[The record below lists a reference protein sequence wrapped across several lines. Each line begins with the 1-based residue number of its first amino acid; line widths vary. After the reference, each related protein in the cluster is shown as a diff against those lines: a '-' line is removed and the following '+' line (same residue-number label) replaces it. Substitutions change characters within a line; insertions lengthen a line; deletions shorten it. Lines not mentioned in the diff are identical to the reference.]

1 MDREDEALAKELA
14 AAGPGNAMEMRLF
27 TASIDLAQHPLI
39 KAKKAVRARY
49 YAVLDYFVN
58 RLDSDTVLVQERLLA
73 YRKAMLGD
81 AAPSAVTEN
90 FPLELGRW
98 KYRYVLLCDLALI
111 LVAKGSLQMAYSKLA
126 AYLNRKQSRLL
137 GFLRDALLL
146 DAPFKRYPV
155 LTQQLIQQYRENRR
169 FWNYRETRFLITAN
183 MSAGKSTLLNALT
196 GKVVSSMKSEATT
209 AALHSVYDKP
219 FQDGR
224 TSAWDGVFTMDAD
237 ERTLL
242 AYNAQNTTGKVYVST
257 YFATFVKKAE
267 RRFCLIDTP
276 GVNSAMNG
284 EHGRLTRK
292 ALQEETFD
300 KLVYV
305 FNANRLGTDEEMRH
319 LKFVAEHVPKDKV
332 IFVLNKLDA
341 FNKKYDSIEAS
352 LANIKK
358 DLLAFGYERPRIY
371 PISAYFALLVKKRLT
386 GEILTE
392 DEQDSYALF
401 AKKFGKPEYDISRY
415 YPFAAQIDG
424 VQDGKLAAAAVQCGL
439 YGLESVLYGGM
450 DTA

>member
-1 MDREDEALAKELA
+1 MCIRDS
-14 AAGPGNAMEMRLF
+14 LF

-209 AALHSVYDKP
+209 AALHSVYDL
-219 FQDGR
+219 
-224 TSAWDGVFTMDAD
+224 S
-237 ERTLL
+237 
-242 AYNAQNTTGKVYVST
+242 
-257 YFATFVKKAE
+257 
-267 RRFCLIDTP
+267 LI
-276 GVNSAMNG
+276 
-284 EHGRLTRK
+284 H
-292 ALQEETFD
+292 
-300 KLVYV
+300 
-305 FNANRLGTDEEMRH
+305 
-319 LKFVAEHVPKDKV
+319 
-332 IFVLNKLDA
+332 I
-341 FNKKYDSIEAS
+341 
-352 LANIKK
+352 
-358 DLLAFGYERPRIY
+358 
-371 PISAYFALLVKKRLT
+371 
-386 GEILTE
+386 
-392 DEQDSYALF
+392 
-401 AKKFGKPEYDISRY
+401 
-415 YPFAAQIDG
+415 
-424 VQDGKLAAAAVQCGL
+424 
-439 YGLESVLYGGM
+439 
-450 DTA
+450 